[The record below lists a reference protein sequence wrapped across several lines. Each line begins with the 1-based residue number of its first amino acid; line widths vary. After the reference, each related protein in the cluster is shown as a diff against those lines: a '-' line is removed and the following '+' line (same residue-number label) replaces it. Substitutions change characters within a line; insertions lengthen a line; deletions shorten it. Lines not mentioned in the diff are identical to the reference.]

1 MAFRRVNAG
10 RLSKCLAQGF
20 TASQHCTMHPTSPHK
35 LHTAHCTLNTAH
47 WTMHI
52 PTLHTAHCT
61 QLLPTLQTAHY
72 TLHTLHNCTFPHC
85 TLQTAHCTLHTAH
98 CTLHT
103 THIAHLPLPTL
114 HTAHWRPQTAP
125 NSPTLHTAP
134 NFSCP
139 FCDCWL
145 EHCVL
150 ITEWALSCWCD
161 PLFLF
166 AIHTLNCVIFSVY
179 PLFEQ
184 WCSVCVQSVNMST
197 FCGQIWGRR
206 TRTDVWIL

>member
-52 PTLHTAHCT
+52 
-61 QLLPTLQTAHY
+61 
-72 TLHTLHNCTFPHC
+72 
-85 TLQTAHCTLHTAH
+85 
-98 CTLHT
+98 
-103 THIAHLPLPTL
+103 PTL

-197 FCGQIWGRR
+197 FCGQTRERRRGTDAWIWQRSKFHVFFLQIYVKEVACVTCDQFFCELMLMLMHRNMLFWQKTTFIFKTLQKG
-206 TRTDVWIL
+206 